1 MLNISDNSIQDKIDL
16 SQLKSLGKLRQH
28 SRGNILIY
36 ITIGLMFVS
45 ILIMFLPWTQSI
57 KGKGN
62 VTTRSPENRPQSVQ
76 AVIGGKLDK
85 WFVQEGDLVQVGDT
99 LAYITEVKNE
109 YFDPNLVENTA
120 TQVNAKS
127 QSINAY
133 DGKIGALQN
142 QMQAA
147 QQAMQYKLQQA
158 RNKIK
163 EARNKVK
170 IDSIELVALEKNLEI
185 SQNQVNRTQELYDK
199 GLKSLSDL
207 QDKQL
212 KYQQD
217 QAKVSAQINKLSNQ
231 RNLLS
236 NAVIDVSAI
245 QQEYADKIAKTQS
258 DIQSTQGN
266 KLDAIANTAKLEN
279 QLSNYTIR
287 SQFYYITAPQSGY
300 VTKTIKSGLGEII
313 TEGADLATIVPT
325 QNDLAIEFYVKPND
339 LPLLETGQKV
349 NLTFDGWPAL
359 VFSGWPEQSTGIFK
373 GTVVV
378 VDQNISPNGQYR
390 ILATPET
397 SEKSW
402 PTELRIGTGANAFVI
417 LKEVPVW
424 YEIWRQLNGFP
435 PDYYGAVE
443 NKNPKEQTPIKKLK

>member
-1 MLNISDNSIQDKIDL
+1 MLNITDNSIQDKIDV
-16 SQLKSLGKLRQH
+16 SQLKSLNKLHKH

-36 ITIGLMFVS
+36 ITLGLLFVS

-57 KGKGN
+57 KGTGN

-99 LAYITEVKNE
+99 LAYITEVKSE
-109 YFDPNLVENTA
+109 YFDPNLLENTA
-120 TQVNAKS
+120 TQVDAKS

-133 DGKIGALQN
+133 DGKIGALQT

-158 RNKIK
+158 RNKIR
-163 EARNKVK
+163 EARNKVR
-170 IDSIELVALEKNLEI
+170 IDSIELIALEKNLEI

-212 KYQQD
+212 KFQQD

-231 RNLLS
+231 RNQLS
-236 NAVIDVSAI
+236 NAVIDISAI

-258 DIQSTQGN
+258 DIQSTQGS

-279 QLSNYTIR
+279 QLNNYTIR
-287 SQFYYITAPQSGY
+287 SQFYYITAPQSGF
-300 VTKTIKSGLGEII
+300 VTKTLKSGLGEII
-313 TEGADLATIVPT
+313 SEGADLATIVPT

-339 LPLLETGQKV
+339 LPLIKSGQKIT
-349 NLTFDGWPAL
+349 LTFDGWPAL
-359 VFSGWPEQSTGIFK
+359 VISGWPEQSTGIFK

-378 VDQNISPNGQYR
+378 IDQNISPNGQYR
-390 ILATPET
+390 ILASPET
-397 SEKSW
+397 SEKNW
-402 PTELRIGTGANAFVI
+402 PAELRIGTGANAFVI

-435 PDYYGAVE
+435 PDYYGAEE
-443 NKNPKEQTPIKKLK
+443 NKEDKEISLLKKLK